1 MMNFITFDER
11 EASLKLELQGVLDAF
26 PASIAILDSQGTIV
40 LTNESWRS
48 FARENRADSL
58 MVNEGANYLSACEGA
73 KGDGEQKAK
82 ALASS
87 IRKILRR
94 ELKSFQIDY
103 TCDSPSEKRW
113 FTAHAK
119 AYVLNRQPH
128 CMVFHIDITR
138 GIGPMR
144 EIHDN
149 KDRLACSLCQKNE
162 QLSKAHHRGRNTM
175 QMISSL
181 IGLHSAFFNE
191 TTTVSLFNELRDRI
205 QSIALVHDNL
215 HQTTMDLAQL
225 SLDVYI
231 KALLEY
237 LVRAN
242 PRLSSGIRIITNL
255 DVVKVPVDTAAP
267 IGLILNELI
276 NNAIRHAFSDRSS
289 GELSLTL
296 RQERPNETIFIEVR
310 DNGKGM
316 PESFDWR
323 HSATLGM
330 SIVMML
336 TRQIRGVVDASSSR
350 AGTAFNLCL
359 NMPQSRPA
367 AESRHV

>member
-1 MMNFITFDER
+1 
-11 EASLKLELQGVLDAF
+11 
-26 PASIAILDSQGTIV
+26 
-40 LTNESWRS
+40 
-48 FARENRADSL
+48 
-58 MVNEGANYLSACEGA
+58 
-73 KGDGEQKAK
+73 
-82 ALASS
+82 
-87 IRKILRR
+87 
-94 ELKSFQIDY
+94 
-103 TCDSPSEKRW
+103 
-113 FTAHAK
+113 
-119 AYVLNRQPH
+119 
-128 CMVFHIDITR
+128 
-138 GIGPMR
+138 
-144 EIHDN
+144 
-149 KDRLACSLCQKNE
+149 
-162 QLSKAHHRGRNTM
+162 M